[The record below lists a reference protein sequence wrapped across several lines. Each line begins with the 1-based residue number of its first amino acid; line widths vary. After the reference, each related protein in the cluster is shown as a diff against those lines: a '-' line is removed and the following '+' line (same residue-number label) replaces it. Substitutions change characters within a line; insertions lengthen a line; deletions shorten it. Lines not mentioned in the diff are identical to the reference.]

1 LADTPALAGA
11 HVVVTAGGT
20 REPIDPVRFLGNR
33 SSGKMGTALAQAAAT
48 AGARVTLITTVDPT
62 APLDAAIVRVDTAAE
77 MHAAVR
83 AALVDADVLFMAA
96 AVADYRPAAAS
107 PAKLKK
113 TNAEWRLAL
122 LPTADILTSLR
133 DEPARA
139 RVLVVGFAAETEDAI
154 ANAQGKL
161 RDKGLD
167 LIVVNDVSRPDIGMG
182 SDDNEVTLIDA
193 SGVVV
198 RLERAPK
205 RRIAERI
212 VHIVAERL
220 PR

>member
-1 LADTPALAGA
+1 LAEATLAGSS
-11 HVVVTAGGT
+11 VVVTAGGT

-33 SSGKMGTALAQAAAT
+33 SSGKMGTALVQAATA
-48 AGARVTLITTVDPT
+48 AGARVTLVTTVDP
-62 APLDAAIVRVDTAAE
+62 AAVLDAAIVRVDTAAE
-77 MHAAVR
+77 MHAAVQ
-83 AALVDADVLFMAA
+83 AELVDADVLFMAA
-96 AVADYRPAAAS
+96 AVADYRPAVPS

-113 TNAEWRLAL
+113 TRAEWQLAL
-122 LPTADILTSLR
+122 VPTVDILTALR
-133 DEPARA
+133 GEPARG
-139 RVLVVGFAAETEDAI
+139 RVYVVGFAAETEDLI

-205 RRIAERI
+205 QRIAERI
-212 VHIVAERL
+212 VRVVAGRL